1 MNIKILFMSTFCC
14 AFTPFV
20 ASLAQE
26 RPHDEALFSEVL
38 KDKDPKA
45 IARERTDEMNHL
57 LALSDKQYKKVYKLF
72 LKEEK
77 KRSENSIEPEAF
89 HGNRPPMDQMP
100 GEPPRGKGG
109 PRPEFAGE
117 MPPPPPHP
125 EGISPKEREKTE
137 KKLRKSNTPNG
148 TKAVKASIG
157 HMIRNLFLP
166 RNKIREAE
174 QIYMY
179 VETLS

>member
-77 KRSENSIEPEAF
+77 KRSENLMEPEAF
-89 HGNRPPMDQMP
+89 YGTVHPWTKCLANR
-100 GEPPRGKGG
+100 
-109 PRPEFAGE
+109 
-117 MPPPPPHP
+117 
-125 EGISPKEREKTE
+125 
-137 KKLRKSNTPNG
+137 
-148 TKAVKASIG
+148 
-157 HMIRNLFLP
+157 
-166 RNKIREAE
+166 REAKVAHGLNSLVKCRHLLTRKE
-174 QIYMY
+174 
-179 VETLS
+179 

>member
-26 RPHDEALFSEVL
+26 RPHDEALFSEIL

-77 KRSENSIEPEAF
+77 KRSENSMEPEAF
-89 HGNRPPMDQMP
+89 YGNRPPMDQMP

-137 KKLRKSNTPNG
+137 KKLRKILSDEQYAKWDESRKSLDRPHDPEPFPP
-148 TKAVKASIG
+148 TK
-157 HMIRNLFLP
+157 
-166 RNKIREAE
+166 
-174 QIYMY
+174 
-179 VETLS
+179 

>member
-77 KRSENSIEPEAF
+77 KRTKCLA
-89 HGNRPPMDQMP
+89 NR
-100 GEPPRGKGG
+100 
-109 PRPEFAGE
+109 
-117 MPPPPPHP
+117 
-125 EGISPKEREKTE
+125 
-137 KKLRKSNTPNG
+137 
-148 TKAVKASIG
+148 
-157 HMIRNLFLP
+157 
-166 RNKIREAE
+166 REAKAAHGLNSLVKCRHLLTRKE
-174 QIYMY
+174 
-179 VETLS
+179 

>member
-26 RPHDEALFSEVL
+26 HPHDEALFSEVL

-77 KRSENSIEPEAF
+77 KRSENLMEPEAF
-89 HGNRPPMDQMP
+89 YGNRPPMDQMP

-137 KKLRKSNTPNG
+137 KKLRKILSDEQYAKWDESRKSLDRPHDPEPFPP
-148 TKAVKASIG
+148 TK
-157 HMIRNLFLP
+157 
-166 RNKIREAE
+166 
-174 QIYMY
+174 
-179 VETLS
+179 

>member
-26 RPHDEALFSEVL
+26 RPHDEALFSEIL

-77 KRSENSIEPEAF
+77 KGARIQWSLRLSMGTVHPWTKCLA
-89 HGNRPPMDQMP
+89 NR
-100 GEPPRGKGG
+100 
-109 PRPEFAGE
+109 
-117 MPPPPPHP
+117 
-125 EGISPKEREKTE
+125 
-137 KKLRKSNTPNG
+137 
-148 TKAVKASIG
+148 
-157 HMIRNLFLP
+157 
-166 RNKIREAE
+166 REAKVAHGLNSLVKCRHHLLIRKE
-174 QIYMY
+174 
-179 VETLS
+179 